1 MTWERRAGDAVHALA
16 VVVPVHDEEALLPR
30 CLAALEHAVAEVT
43 AGRSATGAQVDG
55 DSGGDPGPG
64 LAVHVV
70 LVLDDCSD
78 GSAQIAAASP
88 FTTLAVAARSVGLAR
103 AHGVEA
109 VLDALGLAGA
119 EGDDLAGTWIASTD
133 ADSAVPAGW
142 LTEQLR
148 LATSGTDLMIG
159 TVRPDRADLSDAQWA
174 AWSGRY
180 TPGRPNGHVHG
191 ANLGIRA
198 DVYRRAGGYA
208 PLAEHEDV
216 DLVARARAAGARV
229 TASDDCSVLT
239 SGRPVG
245 RTPGGYARYL
255 REDLVPQATRSL
267 PVA

>member
-1 MTWERRAGDAVHALA
+1 MRRAHEDAADAVRAVA

-30 CLAALEHAVAEVT
+30 CLAALERAVNAVGTADAVT
-43 AGRSATGAQVDG
+43 A
-55 DSGGDPGPG
+55 SGGG

-78 GSAQIAAASP
+78 ASAQIAAASP
-88 FTTLAVAARSVGLAR
+88 FTTLAVSARSVGRAR
-103 AHGVEA
+103 ADGVEA
-109 VLDALGLAGA
+109 ALDALGLAGA
-119 EGDDLAGTWIASTD
+119 EPGQLARTWIASTD
-133 ADSAVPAGW
+133 ADSAVPANW

-148 LATSGTDLMIG
+148 VAAAGADLMIG
-159 TVRPDRADLSDAQWA
+159 TVRPDPADLSDAQWA
-174 AWSGRY
+174 AWSAKY
-180 TPGRPNGHVHG
+180 VPGKPNGHVHG
-191 ANLGIRA
+191 ANLGIRG
-198 DVYRRAGGYA
+198 DLYRLVGGYA

-239 SGRPVG
+239 SGRTVG

-255 REDLVPQATRSL
+255 REDLVPQASRSL